1 MQGGGPWG
9 ASVPGRSHGGTDSG
23 HGSPPEAAPP
33 RRRLTRRPGYMRS
46 TAGPGIGFPSPAV
59 GMPCQISS
67 GPTGQESHYSQPKAG
82 QCGPSPSGCC
92 QVVGSPL
99 LKSSLV
105 PAVASVGH
113 LHPAQNS
120 MKETSVY
127 FGVHSRNGNKLP
139 EKLTR
144 PCRPGG
150 SGCCQDILSSDSS
163 KSLASSL
170 GVAWNKGSKGLETVK
185 PLAAPELNGPAV
197 IPVLPGSQDTFTS
210 CFSFIRLSLGVA
222 GERGE
227 AEGCLPS
234 RDTESLHQSPQEM
247 AAEASSSDRSCEDPR
262 RLWTFNLQ
270 ATPGSVDLDQVAGSD
285 SKPECGIVSSLD
297 TGFSSQV
304 SSSAGGWGGQGND
317 WAGTRGWDALL
328 SEWEPRLQDH
338 LLINRRQLEVTSLS
352 LKLQTLQE
360 KAIEA
365 GDYDKGLAAMTQ
377 RLHMKK
383 GLGPLP
389 KAAYL
394 HPSPGGTGS
403 FKRNS
408 NCRHGSHSHVTTCMR
423 TLKKKKK
430 KKM

>member
-1 MQGGGPWG
+1 
-9 ASVPGRSHGGTDSG
+9 
-23 HGSPPEAAPP
+23 
-33 RRRLTRRPGYMRS
+33 MRS

-59 GMPCQISS
+59 GMSCQISS
-67 GPTGQESHYSQPKAG
+67 GPTGQEPHYSQPKAG

-150 SGCCQDILSSDSS
+150 SGCCQDILSLDSS
-163 KSLASSL
+163 KSLAPSL

-185 PLAAPELNGPAV
+185 PLAAPELNGPAD
-197 IPVLPGSQDTFTS
+197 IPSLPGSQDTFSS
-210 CFSFIRLSLGVA
+210 CFSFIRLSLGGA
-222 GERGE
+222 GKRGE

-247 AAEASSSDRSCEDPR
+247 AAEASSSERSREDPR

-270 ATPGSVDLDQVAGSD
+270 ATPGSVDLDQVTGSD

-304 SSSAGGWGGQGND
+304 SSSAGGWGDQVNG

-338 LLINRRQLEVTSLS
+338 LLINRRQLEVCVLQETGTPTQDWVEAGGGAAVPGSSSGSWDGWLKGCGDPSVSSASEHGCSALCSLS
-352 LKLQTLQE
+352 VWLRCWH
-360 KAIEA
+360 
-365 GDYDKGLAAMTQ
+365 GLADWAHASLQ
-377 RLHMKK
+377 
-383 GLGPLP
+383 PL
-389 KAAYL
+389 
-394 HPSPGGTGS
+394 
-403 FKRNS
+403 
-408 NCRHGSHSHVTTCMR
+408 TCSAVC
-423 TLKKKKK
+423 LV
-430 KKM
+430 